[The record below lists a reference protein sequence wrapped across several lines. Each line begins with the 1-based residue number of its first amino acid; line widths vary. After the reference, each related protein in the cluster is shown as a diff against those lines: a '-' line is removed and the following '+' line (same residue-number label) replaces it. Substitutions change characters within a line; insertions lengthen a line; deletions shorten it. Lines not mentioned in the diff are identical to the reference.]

1 MPGRG
6 GTDGLSKEFSKERE
20 EERMEKQEGGGG
32 QRVGGETASLGG
44 AEGLGLRQGT
54 VSGSGEAGP
63 AWTDGVPGRRA
74 GETEGA
80 LASPHTYGQVPLPS
94 HQQGRGWRKALLRT
108 RSCLCGREGLE
119 AGGQPEA
126 LFPCAIPWFTPS
138 KSQEVGWGR

>member
-1 MPGRG
+1 MHILPGIN
-6 GTDGLSKEFSKERE
+6 SI
-20 EERMEKQEGGGG
+20 EKCLML
-32 QRVGGETASLGG
+32 TPMD
-44 AEGLGLRQGT
+44 
-54 VSGSGEAGP
+54 EAGP

-119 AGGQPEA
+119 AGGQPDR
-126 LFPCAIPWFTPS
+126 
-138 KSQEVGWGR
+138 KSVV